1 MTMLFSP
8 RRSRLKIAMFRL
20 QDVCVYVQEDLS
32 SYIRT
37 ASLDRSPG
45 IEATFRWLNK
55 KGVEVALISDLD
67 PATTT
72 VLLQRLNWSIGKG
85 ELVQAVIYDLF
96 ESVNPFARAMEQRGI
111 MQGDS
116 VLTLADTPRLLKMAQ
131 DCKIYF
137 NLGTT
142 SGSNSYQVLR
152 NAPHLALLDQ
162 PVQLA
167 NFLLTYQ
174 QNTWTNPDFPSESL
188 DGEDFLLH

>member
-1 MTMLFSP
+1 MLFSP
-8 RRSRLKIAMFRL
+8 RLSRLKMAMFRL

-55 KGVEVALISDLD
+55 KGVRVVLISDFD

-72 VLLQRLNWSIGKG
+72 VLLKRLNWSVGKG
-85 ELVQAVIYDLF
+85 ELIQTVVYDLF
-96 ESVNPFARAMEQRGI
+96 DTANPFARGMEQAGI
-111 MQGDS
+111 PQGDS
-116 VLTLADTPRLLKMAQ
+116 LLTLVDTPRLLKMAQ

-142 SGSNSYQVLR
+142 SGSYSYQVLK

-162 PVQLA
+162 PLQLA

-174 QNTWTNPDFPSESL
+174 QNTWPSPGFSAEQL
-188 DGEDFLLH
+188 EGEDFLLR